1 MAVRR
6 FLRETKPCGCLSI
19 VQSQKLDLDPV
30 PRPSPLE
37 GIWAPVG
44 KARLSEK
51 MMKKNLE
58 NEQGSV

>member
-51 MMKKNLE
+51 MMKKT
-58 NEQGSV
+58 